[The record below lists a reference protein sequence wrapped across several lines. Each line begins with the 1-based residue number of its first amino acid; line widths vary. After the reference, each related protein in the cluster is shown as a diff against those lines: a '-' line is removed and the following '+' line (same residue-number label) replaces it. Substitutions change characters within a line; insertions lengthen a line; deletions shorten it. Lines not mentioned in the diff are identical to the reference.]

1 MRPEIRSELRIV
13 QFIFHFTAL
22 KGQKSLYFRRRSL
35 CETGRAFWQTGATER
50 VQPALLISGGR
61 PTPQPLDDFYGGR
74 PLRDGARCAS
84 AGDLGGWRARARQG
98 GVGQI
103 KTLQARRPG
112 GGPCSLPPHSS
123 LPVLPCVYTNST
135 RHARHALR
143 LPVN

>member
-1 MRPEIRSELRIV
+1 MVP
-13 QFIFHFTAL
+13 FIFHFTARR
-22 KGQKSLYFRRRSL
+22 GQKSLYSVAEASARPVGRS
-35 CETGRAFWQTGATER
+35 GRQLQLNC
-50 VQPALLISGGR
+50 VQLALLISGGR